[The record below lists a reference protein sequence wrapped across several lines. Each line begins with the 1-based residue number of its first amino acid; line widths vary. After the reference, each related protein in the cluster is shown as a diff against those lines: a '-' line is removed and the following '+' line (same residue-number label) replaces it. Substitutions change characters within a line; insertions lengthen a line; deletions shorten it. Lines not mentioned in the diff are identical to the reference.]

1 MRTPSKTVLSAALSA
16 LLLTACGGS
25 GSDSD
30 LSGSNDWSLNPAGV
44 SSYTAAATNFQGPI
58 SGLGSIVVNGVRFE
72 TSSASVYDPDSFD
85 DSTLFG
91 SSLGMGMTVA
101 LMGDADETQNLGR
114 ASKIRVVGGVRG
126 TLTPTTHLDSTAKT
140 LTFPTQVVT
149 YSDTTVF
156 SGTAGGNTI
165 SSLAQ
170 LQALGGRTV
179 LLNVYGLPQADNSF
193 LATRVVLIDPATHT
207 MDVALRGKITAV
219 AGSSYTVSVGATA
232 ITVDCAACTVQ
243 PLGSTAVVGDM
254 VRVLATDSTA
264 WSGGTLTATQ
274 LQLVSA
280 YNLARFGGA
289 ASGFAKLKGV
299 ASNIGADWFVGGVQ
313 VTGVSGLVAG
323 SFYEV
328 RGTWSGNVL
337 QASRWEAEG
346 HDTHLDANGSSHSYG
361 QELYGAISKR
371 AGSSLVVQGVTVD
384 ASNAYVQNGSLASLL
399 DNVFVEV
406 KGTLNTSGVLVAS
419 KIEIKNA
426 STSTSSAGM
435 GRTFEVHGTV
445 SQWLGSGSLFTLTDR
460 RNSSVSAQ
468 TSSNTRFKNN
478 LVPANGSLVEL
489 KGYMDTAGV
498 FQVLSLEVDHDNGY
512 HEED

>member
-1 MRTPSKTVLSAALSA
+1 MLSPSKTVLTAAFSA

-30 LSGSNDWSLNPAGV
+30 LSSSNDWSLNPAGV

-72 TSSASVYDPDSFD
+72 TTNASVYDPDSFD

-101 LMGDADETQNLGR
+101 LMGDADETQSLGR

-126 TLTPTTHLDSTAKT
+126 TLTPSVDIDAVNKT
-140 LTFPTQVVT
+140 LIFPTQVVT

-156 SGTAGGNTI
+156 SGTVGGNTI

-170 LQALGGRTV
+170 LQAFVTPI

-193 LATRVVLIDPATHT
+193 LATRVVLFDPATHT
-207 MDVALRGKITAV
+207 MDVAVRGKITAV
-219 AGSSYTVSVGATA
+219 AGSSYTVSVGTTTITA
-232 ITVDCAACTVQ
+232 DCAACTVR

-254 VRVLATDSTA
+254 VRVLATDSSA
-264 WSGGTLTATQ
+264 WSSGTLTATQ

-280 YNLARFGGA
+280 FNLARFGGA

-361 QELYGAISKR
+361 QELYGAISQR
-371 AGSSLVVQGVTVD
+371 SGSSLVVQGVTVD
-384 ASNAYVQNGSLASLL
+384 ASNAYVQNGSLASLI

-426 STSTSSAGM
+426 STSSAGV
-435 GRTFEVHGTV
+435 GRSFEIHGTV

-478 LVPANGSLVEL
+478 LLPVNGSLVEL

>member
-1 MRTPSKTVLSAALSA
+1 
-16 LLLTACGGS
+16 
-25 GSDSD
+25 
-30 LSGSNDWSLNPAGV
+30 
-44 SSYTAAATNFQGPI
+44 
-58 SGLGSIVVNGVRFE
+58 LGSIVVNGVRFE

-126 TLTPTTHLDSTAKT
+126 TLTPNADISTVNKT

-156 SGTAGGNTI
+156 SGTDGNNTI

-170 LQALGGRTV
+170 LQALGGTTV

-193 LATRVVLIDPATHT
+193 LATRVVLIAPATHT
-207 MDVALRGKITAV
+207 MDVAVRGKITAV

-232 ITVDCAACTVQ
+232 ITVDCAACTVR

-264 WSGGTLTATQ
+264 WNVGTFTLTATQ

-337 QASRWEAEG
+337 QASRWEAEN
-346 HDTHLDANGSSHSYG
+346 HDTHLDVNGNSHIYH
-361 QELYGAISKR
+361 QELYGAISQR
-371 AGSSLVVQGVTVD
+371 SGNSLVVQGVTVD

>member
-1 MRTPSKTVLSAALSA
+1 MLAPSKTVLTAALSA

-126 TLTPTTHLDSTAKT
+126 TLTPNADISTVNKT

-156 SGTAGGNTI
+156 SGTAGVNTI

-170 LQALGGRTV
+170 LQALGGTTV

-207 MDVALRGKITAV
+207 MDVAVRGKITAV
-219 AGSSYTVSVGATA
+219 AGSSYTVSVGAST
-232 ITVDCAACTVQ
+232 ITVDCAACTVR

-254 VRVLATDSTA
+254 VRVLATGSTA

-313 VTGVSGLVAG
+313 VTGATGLTPG
-323 SFYEV
+323 YFYEV

-361 QELYGAISKR
+361 QELYGAISQR
-371 AGSSLVVQGVTVD
+371 SGSSLVVQGVTVD
-384 ASNAYVQNGSLASLL
+384 ASNAYVQNGSLASLI
-399 DNVFVEV
+399 DNVFVEI

-426 STSTSSAGM
+426 STSSAGL
-435 GRTFEVHGTV
+435 GRSFEAHGTV
-445 SQWLGSGSLFTLTDR
+445 SQWTGTGALFTLTDR

>member
-1 MRTPSKTVLSAALSA
+1 MLMPSNTFLSVALSA

-72 TSSASVYDPDSFD
+72 TTNASVYDPDSFD

-101 LMGDADETQNLGR
+101 LMGDADEAQNLGR

-126 TLTPTTHLDSTAKT
+126 TLTPSADIDAVNKT
-140 LTFPTQVVT
+140 FTFPTQVVK

-170 LQALGGRTV
+170 LQALGTPV

-207 MDVALRGKITAV
+207 MDVAVRGKITAV
-219 AGSSYTVSVGATA
+219 AGNSYTVSVGAAT
-232 ITVDCAACTVQ
+232 ITVDCAACTVR
-243 PLGSTAVVGDM
+243 PTGSTPVVGDM

-280 YNLARFGGA
+280 YNLARFDGA
-289 ASGFAKLKGV
+289 ASGFAKIKGV
-299 ASNIGADWFVGGVQ
+299 ASTNGADVFVGGVQ
-313 VTGVSGLVAG
+313 VTGTTGLLPG
-323 SFYEV
+323 YFYEV

-337 QASRWEAEG
+337 QASRWEDESN
-346 HDTHLDANGSSHSYG
+346 DTHLDVNGIPRPYK
-361 QELYGAISKR
+361 QELYGAISQR
-371 AGSSLVVQGVTVD
+371 SGSSLVVQGVTVD

-426 STSTSSAGM
+426 STSSSAGR

-460 RNSSVSAQ
+460 RHSSVSAQ

>member
-1 MRTPSKTVLSAALSA
+1 
-16 LLLTACGGS
+16 
-25 GSDSD
+25 
-30 LSGSNDWSLNPAGV
+30 
-44 SSYTAAATNFQGPI
+44 
-58 SGLGSIVVNGVRFE
+58 
-72 TSSASVYDPDSFD
+72 
-85 DSTLFG
+85 
-91 SSLGMGMTVA
+91 
-101 LMGDADETQNLGR
+101 
-114 ASKIRVVGGVRG
+114 VVGGVRG
-126 TLTPTTHLDSTAKT
+126 TLTPNADISTVNKT
-140 LTFPTQVVT
+140 LTFPTQVVA

-156 SGTAGGNTI
+156 SGTDGNNTI

-170 LQALGGRTV
+170 LRVLGASV

-193 LATRVVLIDPATHT
+193 LATRVVLIAPATHT
-207 MDVALRGKITAV
+207 MDVAVRGKITAV

-361 QELYGAISKR
+361 QELYGAISQR

-460 RNSSVSAQ
+460 RNSIVSAQ

>member
-1 MRTPSKTVLSAALSA
+1 MLTPSKTVLSAALSA

-25 GSDSD
+25 GSDNE

-44 SSYTAAATNFQGPI
+44 SSYTAVATNFQGPI

-72 TSSASVYDPDSFD
+72 TSSATVYDPDRFD

-126 TLTPTTHLDSTAKT
+126 TLTPNVDINTGTKT
-140 LTFPTQVVT
+140 LAFPTQVVT

-156 SGTAGGNTI
+156 SGTNGASTI
-165 SSLAQ
+165 VSLAQ
-170 LQALGGRTV
+170 LQALGGTPV

-207 MDVALRGKITAV
+207 MDVAVRGKITAV
-219 AGSSYTVSVGATA
+219 AGSSYTVSVGTTD
-232 ITVDCAACTVQ
+232 INVNCAVCTVQ
-243 PLGSTAVVGDM
+243 PLGSAAVVGDL
-254 VRVLATDSTA
+254 VRVLATDSNA

-299 ASNIGADWFVGGVQ
+299 ASNNGADWFIGGVQ

-328 RGTWSGNVL
+328 RGTWSGSVL
-337 QASRWEAEG
+337 QASRWEVEG
-346 HDTHLDANGSSHSYG
+346 HDPHLDANGSSHSYG
-361 QELYGAISKR
+361 QELYGAISQR
-371 AGSSLVVQGVTVD
+371 SGSSLVVQGVSVD
-384 ASNAYVQNGSLASLL
+384 VSNAYVQNGSLASLL

-406 KGTLNTSGVLVAS
+406 KGTLNASGVLVAS

-426 STSTSSAGM
+426 STSSGGV
-435 GRTFEVHGTV
+435 GRSFEIHGTV
-445 SQWLGSGSLFTLTDR
+445 SQWLGTGSMFTLTDR

-478 LVPANGSLVEL
+478 QSPSNGSLVEL

-498 FQVLSLEVDHDNGY
+498 FQVLSLEVDHNNGY